1 MNKAKRIRELDNGK
15 RAPSEIAAIVGCRPE
30 YVQAVRQRAR
40 GAIAGTSVAD
50 LNYLKRRYG
59 GKTLREMWNNRY
71 NQDPKYKA
79 SKDRAVNNYRR
90 RQREVRA
97 S

>member
-15 RAPSEIAAIVGCRPE
+15 RTPTEIAAIVGCLPS
-30 YVQAVRQRAR
+30 YIQAVRQRSR
-40 GAIAGTSVAD
+40 GTSGASAAD